1 MTKLDM
7 SREAVARREAEISR
21 RMAGSTLT
29 SHDRAAERRK
39 IEADVEAEEIAAT
52 KAVNDRSEAD
62 QERARIASVVKLGRD
77 RDRGRQALR
86 AALLAPIGP
95 EAAFGLIGALP
106 RDDAASADAL
116 AVPGFSH
123 FGSPAAQQERKRIA
137 SAFARP
143 EAEGR
148 FAAVC
153 AIVLDGDASLT
164 AEQVAP
170 LLATMPI
177 APAMDF
183 DKYDIGKR
191 AEGLTE
197 IGGEYEPIQS
207 RGERLDSMWGR
218 AVKSANAGIGA
229 APAPTAAPASPEMGL
244 DDPRRGMTPD
254 GIAAFEAARAAR
266 ASGA

>member
-7 SREAVARREAEISR
+7 SRDAVARREAEVSH
-21 RMAGSTLT
+21 RMAGTSLT
-29 SHDRAAERRK
+29 SHDRAAARRK
-39 IEADVEAEEIAAT
+39 IEAEVEAEEIAAAKT
-52 KAVNDRSEAD
+52 ANDRSEAD

-86 AALLAPIGP
+86 AALLAPLGSDAVI
-95 EAAFGLIGALP
+95 GLIAALP

-116 AVPGFSH
+116 AVPGFVS
-123 FGSPAAQQERKRIA
+123 FGSSAAQAERKRIA

-143 EAEGR
+143 EAAGR

-153 AIVLDGDASLT
+153 ALVLDGDAGLT
-164 AEQVAP
+164 ADQIAP
-170 LLATMPI
+170 LLSTMPI

-183 DKYDIGKR
+183 DRFDIGKR

-207 RGERLDSMWGR
+207 RAERVDAMWGR

>member
-1 MTKLDM
+1 MTQKIDM
-7 SREAVARREAEISR
+7 TREGIARREAEIIR
-21 RMAGSTLT
+21 RMDGISTAGQA
-29 SHDRAAERRK
+29 RAAARK
-39 IEADVEAEEIAAT
+39 RIAAEVEAEELAT
-52 KAVNDRSEAD
+52 LTVAKDRAD
-62 QERARIASVVKLGRD
+62 ADAERARIAAVVKLGRD

-86 AALLAPIGP
+86 AALLAPIASD
-95 EAAFGLIGALP
+95 AAAGLIAALP

-116 AVPGFSH
+116 AVPGFSS

-153 AIVLDGDASLT
+153 ALVLDGDTSLT

-197 IGGEYEPIQS
+197 IGGDYEPIQT
-207 RGERLDSMWGR
+207 RTERVDGIWSR
-218 AVKSANAGIGA
+218 AVRNANADIGA
-229 APAPTAAPASPEMGL
+229 APAPAAAPVSLHPDHPHFGLTAEGVAAYEAS
-244 DDPRRGMTPD
+244 
-254 GIAAFEAARAAR
+254 RAGR
-266 ASGA
+266 IGA